1 MKEESQQAEVG
12 AGQLSGRWDAFLPGG
27 VQATLGVEEVNLIC
41 RITAVIAVPAAVAA
55 MVLSPNRVALLPV
68 LTVVLALLSLVA
80 VQPQLLQPR
89 SRAAISITNWM
100 IGALL
105 VGIADGHTS
114 GAAILMVAV
123 AITNLFFG
131 PKRATIVLALSSALM
146 GLMGWMEVSGINRF
160 LYVNAPHSRGEAA
173 ILTSVAMFVG
183 FGAMVTLTQTLVI
196 ERLRRAARLIDAKRA
211 ELGGLNERLTASVR
225 EAERLALVAERTS
238 SAVIITDA
246 EGRVEWANQA
256 FAGLTSRLLADCS
269 GEPLH
274 KLLEGPD
281 GPDASL
287 ALLAAALLARN
298 EQPLEISGQSLAG
311 VRYWASV
318 EMRFIGS
325 RDGRI
330 DGCIVL
336 VDNTTERHLS
346 DGRKQLQL
354 EANELLATA
363 RNLDLVAPELMDAIV
378 RNLGV
383 TVAQIW
389 LVDGG
394 GQRLRYL
401 AGAASKERQ
410 SDCVTFLTMSRQ
422 TYYGRGTEVSDEA
435 TGWPGAVWGRRDRI
449 LIADLAEQA
458 ATGRAPAALDAGL
471 RTGVG
476 LPIAAGEEVLG
487 VIEVVGPFGF
497 AGSELVAQTL
507 SGLCEQCAQFML
519 RVSENTRAEAL
530 FENSPDALILADATG
545 LVMELNPR
553 ARAMFGQPV
562 RSPQGLRVSS
572 LLRSDDLQT
581 AAHGTARILA
591 WSGRD
596 VVQMQGIRAG
606 GELFPVEVNLGTI
619 SGSAGVMEIFVV
631 RDVSARQRME
641 AELARER
648 QYVRDLE
655 MLQVTLDVLFTAT
668 PVALLLLDS
677 QDCVRIANAQACKML
692 GYELDAL
699 RGQNIEMVVPGWPR
713 RNEPSES
720 DDFSRTPTRPNGLA
734 RDAVVLNAAAQEVQV
749 ELGFGPVAT
758 GEGAMMIVSMVD
770 LTRRKVEERELARA
784 KEAAEVAATTK
795 SMFLANMSHE
805 IRTPMNVIIGMTR
818 LALDGQLP
826 ARHAD
831 YIGKVQT
838 AATSLLR
845 LIEDLLDF
853 SKADAGKMTLETIPM
868 SIEEVVEGSIGLEAI
883 RAEEK
888 GVSLRA
894 ELSSELPMLVL
905 GDPIRL
911 GQVLQNLL
919 SNAVKFTAAGEVVLS
934 VSLVEDRGDRAALE
948 FAIRDTGVGVP
959 EEQRER
965 VFDAFAQADGSTTR
979 RFGGTGLGLAI
990 CKQLCE
996 LMGGRIWVEP
1006 NERSG
1011 STFRFRVPFE
1021 VVQPAKQSD
1030 TVAARVG
1037 GGSLLVVDE
1046 REAEGRHLVS
1056 VLAQLGVRAERVKG
1070 SDEAVALLAARPEGF
1085 AAVLVSASLADEA
1098 GFRLP
1103 ARALEIGS
1111 TAAFICVTGTLREGE
1126 HSRRAAADGF
1136 ATTLRRPVTPVRLHE
1151 TLLAAIQQQPGSR
1164 LATVLAPRF
1173 RGARVLVAEDN
1184 ELNQYIARELLEAMG
1199 ITVSVVSNGLE
1210 ALAFLREQPA
1220 TARGRSVDLVL
1231 MDIQMPEMDGLAASR
1246 AIRALE
1252 DRRIALVPIVAM
1264 TAHAGSEDRRRSLEA
1279 GMNEHLTKPID
1290 PTALGRKMLRW
1301 LPGECAVSVGAAALV
1316 PSAAAVASLLP
1327 MTEPEAEGL
1336 TAGFDLAAGLR
1347 RVGGRSE
1354 LYAQLAQKFLVQAR
1368 GASKRMGT
1376 WLREGDMLQAQ
1387 RHAHDMKGV
1396 AATLGLVRLAASSSE
1411 LEQALRAGELP
1422 TKAVAT
1428 AWQQAIGASEGQ
1440 LERAIAE
1447 LSLAPSAAETALPDG
1462 TADALR
1468 TILLALREPVA
1479 MGQPARCKEGLA
1491 ALHASSWPSALAD
1504 DVAQL
1509 VSSIRGYRYDEARTL
1524 LRRLVERI

>member
-1 MKEESQQAEVG
+1 MKQETHQSDRESGEI
-12 AGQLSGRWDAFLPGG
+12 SGRWDAFLPGG
-27 VQATLGVEEVNLIC
+27 MEATLGVAEVNLIC
-41 RITAVIAVPAAVAA
+41 RITAFIAVPASVAA
-55 MVLSPNRVALLPV
+55 FTLSSNPWSLLPG
-68 LTVVLALLSLVA
+68 LTVVLALLSLGA
-80 VQPQLLQPR
+80 VQPQLLGLR
-89 SRAAISITNWM
+89 NRAALSITNWM

-105 VGIADGHTS
+105 VGIADGPTS

-123 AITNLFFG
+123 TITNLFFG
-131 PKRATIVLALSSALM
+131 PQRATVVLAISSGLM
-146 GLMGWMEVSGINRF
+146 GLMGWLSVTGLNRY
-160 LYVNAPHSRGEAA
+160 LYASAPNAHGQGA

-196 ERLRRAARLIDAKRA
+196 ERLRRAAQLIDAKRS

-246 EGRVEWANQA
+246 GGRVEWANQA
-256 FAGLTSRLLADCS
+256 FAGLTARPLADCN

-287 ALLAAALLARN
+287 AVLASALLQRN
-298 EQPLEISGQSLAG
+298 EQPLEISGQSFSG

-336 VDNTTERHLS
+336 VDNTTDRHLS

-363 RNLDLVAPELMDAIV
+363 RNLELVAPDLMDAIV

-389 LVDGG
+389 LVDGS
-394 GQRLRYL
+394 GQQLRYL
-401 AGAASKERQ
+401 SGAVAAGRRD
-410 SDCVTFLTMSRQ
+410 DCETFLQMSRQ
-422 TYYGRGTEVSDEA
+422 TPFARGVEVWEEA
-435 TGWPGAVWGRRDRI
+435 SGWPGAVWGRRERI
-449 LIADLAEQA
+449 VIGDLTEQPA
-458 ATGRAPAALDAGL
+458 SGRTPAALSAGL

-476 LPIAAGEEVLG
+476 LPIASGDEVLG
-487 VIEVVGPFGF
+487 VIEVLGPFGL

-545 LVMELNPR
+545 LVLELNPR

-619 SGSAGVMEIFVV
+619 AGSAGVMEIFVV

-641 AELARER
+641 ADLARER

-668 PVALLLLDS
+668 PVALLLLDA
-677 QDCVRIANAQACKML
+677 QDRVRIANAQACKML

-720 DDFSRTPTRPNGLA
+720 DDFSRTPTRPNGLG

-784 KEAAEVAATTK
+784 KEAAEEAATTK

-826 ARHAD
+826 DRHAD

-853 SKADAGKMTLETIPM
+853 SKADAGKMTIETIPM
-868 SIEEVVEGSIGLEAI
+868 SIEEVVESSVGLEAI

-894 ELSSELPMLVL
+894 ELSAELPMLVL

-919 SNAVKFTAAGEVVLS
+919 SNAVKFTAVGEVVLS
-934 VSLVEDRGDRAALE
+934 VSVVEDRGDRAALE
-948 FAIRDTGVGVP
+948 FAVRDTGVGLP
-959 EEQRER
+959 EEQQER

-990 CKQLCE
+990 CKQLVE
-996 LMGGRIWVEP
+996 LMGGRIWVER
-1006 NERSG
+1006 NDRG
-1011 STFRFRVPFE
+1011 GATFRFRVPVE
-1021 VVQPAKQSD
+1021 VVQPALQNVGAAAL
-1030 TVAARVG
+1030 VAGR
-1037 GGSLLVVDE
+1037 SMLVVDE
-1046 REAEGRHLVS
+1046 REAEGRHL
-1056 VLAQLGVRAERVKG
+1056 LALLKQLGIAAERVACA
-1070 SDEAVALLAARPEGF
+1070 DDALAMVAARPEGF

-1111 TAAFICVTGTLREGE
+1111 AAAFICVTGTLREGE

-1136 ATTLRRPVTPVRLHE
+1136 ATTLRRPVTPVRLAE
-1151 TLLAAIQQQPGSR
+1151 TLIAALQQQPGSR
-1164 LATVLAPRF
+1164 APAVVSPRF
-1173 RGARVLVAEDN
+1173 RAARVLVAEDN
-1184 ELNQYIARELLEAMG
+1184 ELNQYIVRELLEGMG
-1199 ITVSVVSNGLE
+1199 IAVSVVSNGLE

-1220 TARGRSVDLVL
+1220 AARGRSIDLVL
-1231 MDIQMPEMDGLAASR
+1231 MDVQMPEMDGLAASR
-1246 AIRALE
+1246 AIRELE

-1264 TAHAGSEDRRRSLEA
+1264 TAHAGAEDRRRSLEA

-1290 PTALGRKMLRW
+1290 PAALGRKMLRW
-1301 LPGECAVSVGAAALV
+1301 LPGECAVAAGAVVLMPTATD
-1316 PSAAAVASLLP
+1316 ASLP
-1327 MTEPEAEGL
+1327 TTVPEAEGL
-1336 TAGFDLAAGLR
+1336 TAGFDLASGLR

-1368 GASKRMGT
+1368 GAAVRMGA
-1376 WLREGDMLQAQ
+1376 WLREGDLQQAQ
-1387 RHAHDMKGV
+1387 RQAHDMKGV
-1396 AATLGLVRLAASSSE
+1396 AATLGLVRLAAASSE

-1422 TKAVAT
+1422 TKAMAV
-1428 AWQQAIGASEGQ
+1428 AWQKAISASEGQ
-1440 LERAIAE
+1440 MESAIAA
-1447 LSLAPSAAETALPDG
+1447 LSLAAPAPESVLPDG
-1462 TADALR
+1462 TAQALR
-1468 TILLALREPVA
+1468 NILLTLREPVA

-1491 ALHASSWPSALAD
+1491 ALHAANWPSALAD
-1504 DVAQL
+1504 EVAQL
-1509 VSSIRGYRYDEARTL
+1509 VSAIRGYRYDEARPL
-1524 LRRLVERI
+1524 LRRLMDRV

>member
-1 MKEESQQAEVG
+1 MSQQSQQSDRDS
-12 AGQLSGRWDAFLPGG
+12 GQQSGRWDAFLPGG
-27 VQATLGVEEVNLIC
+27 VQATMGMREVNLIC
-41 RITAVIAVPAAVAA
+41 RITAIISLPAAVSA
-55 MVLSPNRVALLPV
+55 MALSPNRVGLFPM
-68 LTVVLALLSLVA
+68 LTLVLALLSLVA
-80 VQPQLLQPR
+80 VQPTLLRPLN
-89 SRAAISITNWM
+89 RAALSITNWV
-100 IGALL
+100 IGAML

-131 PKRATIVLALSSALM
+131 PQRATVVLGISSAIM
-146 GLMGWMEVSGINRF
+146 AGMGWMEVSGINRL
-160 LYVNAPHSRGEAA
+160 LYANAPHSHGHTAV
-173 ILTSVAMFVG
+173 LTSVAMFVG

-196 ERLRRAARLIDAKRA
+196 ERLRRAARLIDAKRE

-246 EGRVEWANQA
+246 DGRVEWANQA
-256 FAGLTSRLLADCS
+256 FAGLTSRLLSDCN

-287 ALLAAALLARN
+287 ALLASALLQRN
-298 EQPLEISGQSLAG
+298 EQALEIAGQSLAG
-311 VRYWASV
+311 VHYWASV

-325 RDGRI
+325 RDGRL

-363 RNLDLVAPELMDAIV
+363 RNLELVAPDLMDAIV

-389 LVDGG
+389 LVDGA
-394 GQRLRYL
+394 GQKLRYL
-401 AGAASKERQ
+401 AGAVSKERE
-410 SDCVTFLTMSRQ
+410 SDCATFLTMSRQ
-422 TYYGRGTEVSDEA
+422 TAYARGTQESDEA

-449 LIADLAEQA
+449 VITDLAEQT
-458 ATGRAPAALDAGL
+458 ATGRGRAALEAGL

-476 LPIAAGEEVLG
+476 LPIAAGDEVLG

-497 AGSELVAQTL
+497 AGSELVTQTL
-507 SGLCEQCAQFML
+507 AGLCEQCAQFML
-519 RVSENTRAEAL
+519 RVAENTRAEAL
-530 FENSPDALILADATG
+530 FENSPDALVLADATG
-545 LVMELNPR
+545 LVLELNPR

-572 LLRSDDLQT
+572 LLRSDELQS
-581 AAHGTARILA
+581 ASHGTARILA

-619 SGSAGVMEIFVV
+619 AGSAGVMEIFVV

-677 QDCVRIANAQACKML
+677 RDCVRIANAQACKML
-692 GYELDAL
+692 GYELEAL
-699 RGQNIEMVVPGWPR
+699 RGRNIEMVVPGWPR
-713 RNEPSES
+713 RNEIAETE
-720 DDFSRTPTRPNGLA
+720 DFSRTPTRPNGLA

-784 KEAAEVAATTK
+784 KEAAEEAATTK

-853 SKADAGKMTLETIPM
+853 SKADAGKMTLESIPM
-868 SIEEVVEGSIGLEAI
+868 SIEEVVEGSVGLEAI
-883 RAEEK
+883 RSEEK

-894 ELSSELPMLVL
+894 ELSASLPMLVL

-934 VSLVEDRGDRAALE
+934 ASVVEDRGDRAAIE
-948 FAIRDTGVGVP
+948 FAVRDTGVGVP
-959 EEQRER
+959 EEQQER

-996 LMGGRIWVEP
+996 LMGGRIWAER
-1006 NERSG
+1006 NERG
-1011 STFRFRVPFE
+1011 GATFRFRVPFE
-1021 VVQPAKQSD
+1021 VVQPAKRTD
-1030 TVAARVG
+1030 TVAALAG
-1037 GGSLLVVDE
+1037 GRTLLVVDE
-1046 REAEGRHLVS
+1046 REAEGRHLAEMI
-1056 VLAQLGVRAERVKG
+1056 AQLGIQAERTERP
-1070 SDEAVALLAARPEGF
+1070 DEAVALLAGSPERYG
-1085 AAVLVSASLADEA
+1085 AVLVSASIADEA
-1098 GFRLP
+1098 GFRFP
-1103 ARALEIGS
+1103 ARAREIGS
-1111 TAAFICVTGTLREGE
+1111 AAAFICVTGTLREGE
-1126 HSRRAAADGF
+1126 HSRRAASEGF
-1136 ATTLRRPVTPVRLHE
+1136 ATTLRRPVTPVRLAE
-1151 TLLAAIQQQPGSR
+1151 TLIAAIQQQPGSR
-1164 LATVLAPRF
+1164 SPAVVAPRF
-1173 RGARVLVAEDN
+1173 RDARVLVAEDN

-1210 ALAFLREQPA
+1210 AVAFLRDQPA

-1231 MDIQMPEMDGLAASR
+1231 MDIQMPEMDGLVASR
-1246 AIRALE
+1246 AIRGLE

-1264 TAHAGSEDRRRSLEA
+1264 TAHGGAEDRRRSLEA

-1290 PTALGRKMLRW
+1290 PAALGRKMLRW
-1301 LPGECAVSVGAAALV
+1301 LPGECAVSAGAA
-1316 PSAAAVASLLP
+1316 LP
-1327 MTEPEAEGL
+1327 VTATETSPLPPTEPEGL

-1347 RVGGRSE
+1347 RVGGRPE

-1368 GASKRMGT
+1368 GAAARMGA
-1376 WLREGDMLQAQ
+1376 WLREGDLQQAQ

-1396 AATLGLVRLAASSSE
+1396 AATLGLGRLASASSE

-1422 TKAVAT
+1422 TKAMAV
-1428 AWQQAIGASEGQ
+1428 AWQQALSAAEGQ

-1447 LSLAPSAAETALPDG
+1447 LSLAVPVAESVLPDG

-1491 ALHASSWPSALAD
+1491 ALHGATWPNAMAD

-1509 VSSIRGYRYDEARTL
+1509 VSAIRGYRYDEARTL
-1524 LRRLVERI
+1524 LRRLVDRI

>member
-1 MKEESQQAEVG
+1 VKQESQQAEGEV
-12 AGQLSGRWDAFLPGG
+12 GQLSGRWDAFLPGG

-41 RITAVIAVPAAVAA
+41 RITAFIAVPASVAA
-55 MVLSPNRVALLPV
+55 FVFSPRWWSLLPSV
-68 LTVVLALLSLVA
+68 TAVLALLSLVA
-80 VQPQLLQPR
+80 VSPELLR
-89 SRAAISITNWM
+89 VRNRAALSITNWM

-105 VGIADGHTS
+105 VGVADGHAS

-131 PKRATIVLALSSALM
+131 PNRATLVLAISSAFM
-146 GLMGWMEVSGINRF
+146 GLMGWMEVSGTNRL
-160 LYVNAPHSRGEAA
+160 LYANAPHSHGEAA

-238 SAVIITDA
+238 TAVIITDA
-246 EGRVEWANQA
+246 AGRVEWANQA
-256 FAGLTSRLLADCS
+256 FAGLTARTLSDCS
-269 GEPLH
+269 GELLH
-274 KLLEGPD
+274 ALLEGPD
-281 GPDASL
+281 GPDVSL
-287 ALLAAALLARN
+287 AQLAAALIERD
-298 EQPLEISGQSLAG
+298 EHPLEISGQSLAG

-363 RNLDLVAPELMDAIV
+363 RNLELVAPDLMDAIV
-378 RNLGV
+378 RHLGV

-389 LVDGG
+389 LVDAS
-394 GQRLRYL
+394 GQKLRYL
-401 AGAASKERQ
+401 AGAVAEGRQ
-410 SDCVTFLTMSRQ
+410 DDCATFLRLSRQ
-422 TYYGRGTEVSDEA
+422 TPFARGAEVSDEA
-435 TGWPGAVWGRRDRI
+435 SGWPGAVWGRRERI
-449 LIADLAEQA
+449 VIGDLTEL
-458 ATGRAPAALDAGL
+458 TSSGRRPAALSAGL

-476 LPIAAGEEVLG
+476 LPIAAGDEVLG
-487 VIEVVGPFGF
+487 VIEVLGPFGL

-519 RVSENTRAEAL
+519 RVAENTRAEAL

-545 LVMELNPR
+545 LVLELNPR
-553 ARAMFGQPV
+553 ARAMFGQLL

-572 LLRSDDLQT
+572 LLRSDELRT
-581 AAHGTARILA
+581 GSHETARILA

-596 VVQMQGIRAG
+596 VVQMQGIRSDGA
-606 GELFPVEVNLGTI
+606 LFPVEVNLGTI
-619 SGSAGVMEIFVV
+619 TGPSGVMEIFVV

-641 AELARER
+641 AELAQER

-668 PVALLLLDS
+668 PVALLLLDA

-699 RGQNIEMVVPGWPR
+699 RGQKIEMVVPGWPR
-713 RNEPSES
+713 RNELAET
-720 DDFSRTPTRPNGLA
+720 DDFSRTPTRPNGLG
-734 RDAVVLNAAAQEVQV
+734 RDAVVLNAASEEVQV

-770 LTRRKVEERELARA
+770 LTRRKSEERELARA
-784 KEAAEVAATTK
+784 KEAAEEAATTK

-853 SKADAGKMTLETIPM
+853 SKADAGKMTLESIPM
-868 SIEEVVEGSIGLEAI
+868 SIEEVVEGAVGLEAF
-883 RAEEK
+883 RSEEK

-894 ELSSELPMLVL
+894 ELSAELPMLVL

-919 SNAVKFTAAGEVVLS
+919 SNAVKFTAAGEVVLLVS
-934 VSLVEDRGDRAALE
+934 VVEDRGDRAALE
-948 FAIRDTGVGVP
+948 FAVRDTGLGVP
-959 EEQRER
+959 EGQQER

-990 CKQLCE
+990 CKQLVE
-996 LMGGRIWVEP
+996 LMGGRIWVER
-1006 NERSG
+1006 NARG
-1011 STFRFRVPFE
+1011 GATFRFRVPVE
-1021 VVQPAKQSD
+1021 VVQPAKRSD
-1030 TVAARVG
+1030 AVAALVG
-1037 GGSLLVVDE
+1037 GRSLLVVDE
-1046 REAEGRHLVS
+1046 REAEGRHLAAMIS
-1056 VLAQLGVRAERVKG
+1056 QLGIQAERVERPE
-1070 SDEAVALLAARPEGF
+1070 EAVALLAASPDRF
-1085 AAVLVSASLADEA
+1085 TALLLSATLADDA
-1098 GFRLP
+1098 GFLLP
-1103 ARALEIGS
+1103 ARAVELGS
-1111 TAAFICVTGTLREGE
+1111 AAAFICVTGTMQEGE
-1126 HSRRAAADGF
+1126 HSRRAAAEGF
-1136 ATTLRRPVTPVRLHE
+1136 ATTLRRPVTPVRLAE
-1151 TLLAAIQQQPGSR
+1151 TLIAAIQQQPGSR
-1164 LATVLAPRF
+1164 LSTVAAPRF
-1173 RGARVLVAEDN
+1173 HGARVLVAEDN
-1184 ELNQYIARELLEAMG
+1184 ELNQFIARELLEGMG
-1199 ITVSVVSNGLE
+1199 ISVSVVCNGVE

-1252 DRRIALVPIVAM
+1252 DRRIAKVPIVAM
-1264 TAHAGSEDRRRSLEA
+1264 TAHAGSEDRRQSLEA

-1301 LPGECAVSVGAAALV
+1301 LPGECAVAAGAVVLMPAATD
-1316 PSAAAVASLLP
+1316 ASLP
-1327 MTEPEAEGL
+1327 TTVPEAEAL
-1336 TAGFDLAAGLR
+1336 TAGFDLAAGMR

-1368 GASKRMGT
+1368 GAAARMGA
-1376 WLREGDMLQAQ
+1376 WLREGDLQQAQ
-1387 RHAHDMKGV
+1387 RQAHDMKGV
-1396 AATLGLVRLAASSSE
+1396 AATLGLVRLASASSE

-1422 TKAVAT
+1422 TKSMAV
-1428 AWQQAIGASEGQ
+1428 AWQQALSASEGQ
-1440 LERAIAE
+1440 LETAIAE
-1447 LSLAPSAAETALPDG
+1447 LSLAAPAPESVLPDG
-1462 TADALR
+1462 TAQALR
-1468 TILLALREPVA
+1468 LILLALREPVA
-1479 MGQPARCKEGLA
+1479 MGQPARCKEGLEALGA
-1491 ALHASSWPSALAD
+1491 ATWPLALAS

-1509 VSSIRGYRYDEARTL
+1509 VSAIRGYRYDEARLL
-1524 LRRLVERI
+1524 LRRLTDRI

>member
-1 MKEESQQAEVG
+1 MEQESQQADGE

-27 VQATLGVEEVNLIC
+27 IEATLGVQEVNLIC
-41 RITAVIAVPAAVAA
+41 RITAFIAVPAAFAA
-55 MVLSPNRVALLPV
+55 FTFSSNPWSLLPG
-68 LTVVLALLSLVA
+68 LNVVLALLSLVA
-80 VQPQLLQPR
+80 VQPQLLHLR
-89 SRAAISITNWM
+89 NRAALSITNWM

-105 VGIADGHTS
+105 VGVADGPTS

-123 AITNLFFG
+123 TITNLFFG
-131 PKRATIVLALSSALM
+131 PQRATVVLAISSGLM
-146 GLMGWMEVSGINRF
+146 GLMGWLSVSGLNRY
-160 LYVNAPHSRGEAA
+160 LYANAPNSHGQGA

-211 ELGGLNERLTASVR
+211 ELGGLNERLMASVC

-238 SAVIITDA
+238 TAVIITDA
-246 EGRVEWANQA
+246 AGRVEWANQA
-256 FAGLTSRLLADCS
+256 FAGLTARALADCN

-281 GPDASL
+281 EADLSL
-287 ALLAAALLARN
+287 AQLAAALVARD
-298 EQPLEISGQSLAG
+298 EQTLEISGQSLAG

-330 DGCIVL
+330 EGCIVL

-363 RNLDLVAPELMDAIV
+363 RNLELVAPELMDAIV

-389 LVDGG
+389 LVDAS
-394 GQRLRYL
+394 GQKLRYL
-401 AGAASKERQ
+401 AGAVAAGSQ
-410 SDCVTFLTMSRQ
+410 DDCATFMQKSRQ
-422 TYYGRGTEVSDEA
+422 TPYARGTEVSDEA
-435 TGWPGAVWGRRDRI
+435 SGWPGAVWGRRERI
-449 LIADLAEQA
+449 VIGDLTE
-458 ATGRAPAALDAGL
+458 ATCAGRRPAALSAGL

-487 VIEVVGPFGF
+487 VIEVLGSFGL

-519 RVSENTRAEAL
+519 RVAENTRAEAL
-530 FENSPDALILADATG
+530 FESSPDALILADATG
-545 LVMELNPR
+545 LVLELNPR
-553 ARAMFGQPV
+553 ARAMFGQPL

-572 LLRSDDLQT
+572 LLRSDELQT
-581 AAHGTARILA
+581 VTRGTAGILA

-596 VVQMQGIRAG
+596 VVPMQGIRSD

-619 SGSAGVMEIFVV
+619 TGPSGVMEIFVV
-631 RDVSARQRME
+631 RDVSAWQRME

-648 QYVRDLE
+648 QHVRDLE

-668 PVALLLLDS
+668 PVALLLLDA

-692 GYELDAL
+692 GYEFDAL
-699 RGQNIEMVVPGWPR
+699 RGQNIEIVVPGWPR
-713 RNEPSES
+713 RNELAET
-720 DDFSRTPTRPNGLA
+720 DDFSRTPTRPNGLG
-734 RDAVVLNAAAQEVQV
+734 RDAVVLNAAGEEVQV

-770 LTRRKVEERELARA
+770 LTRRKIEERELARA

-826 ARHAD
+826 ARQAD

-838 AATSLLR
+838 AAKSLLR

-868 SIEEVVEGSIGLEAI
+868 SIEEVVESSVGLEAI

-894 ELSSELPMLVL
+894 ELAAELPMLVI

-934 VSLVEDRGDRAALE
+934 VSVVEDRGDRAVLE
-948 FAIRDTGVGVP
+948 VAVRDTGVGLP
-959 EEQRER
+959 EAQRER
-965 VFDAFAQADGSTTR
+965 VFDVFAQADGSTTR

-996 LMGGRIWVEP
+996 LMGGRIWVEG
-1006 NERSG
+1006 NAHG
-1011 STFRFRVPFE
+1011 GATFRFRLPFE
-1021 VVQPAKQSD
+1021 VVQPSP
-1030 TVAARVG
+1030 G
-1037 GGSLLVVDE
+1037 GGEAVALVAGRSLLVVDE
-1046 REAEGRHLVS
+1046 RKVEGMHLVS
-1056 VLAQLGVRAERVKG
+1056 VLIQSGLQAAHVEQ
-1070 SDEAVALLAARPEGF
+1070 SDEAVAMLAENPERF
-1085 AAVLVSASLADEA
+1085 AAVLVSASLPDDA
-1098 GFRLP
+1098 GFLLP
-1103 ARALEIGS
+1103 SRALDAGS
-1111 TAAFICVTGTLREGE
+1111 KATFICVTGTLREGE
-1126 HSRRAAADGF
+1126 HSRRAAAEGF
-1136 ATTLRRPVTPVRLHE
+1136 AVTLRRPVTPMRLLE
-1151 TLLAAIQQQPGSR
+1151 TLTTAIQQRPIRPGTT
-1164 LATVLAPRF
+1164 AIAPRF

-1220 TARGRSVDLVL
+1220 TERGRAVDLVL
-1231 MDIQMPEMDGLAASR
+1231 MD
-1246 AIRALE
+1246 
-1252 DRRIALVPIVAM
+1252 
-1264 TAHAGSEDRRRSLEA
+1264 
-1279 GMNEHLTKPID
+1279 
-1290 PTALGRKMLRW
+1290 
-1301 LPGECAVSVGAAALV
+1301 
-1316 PSAAAVASLLP
+1316 
-1327 MTEPEAEGL
+1327 
-1336 TAGFDLAAGLR
+1336 
-1347 RVGGRSE
+1347 
-1354 LYAQLAQKFLVQAR
+1354 
-1368 GASKRMGT
+1368 
-1376 WLREGDMLQAQ
+1376 
-1387 RHAHDMKGV
+1387 
-1396 AATLGLVRLAASSSE
+1396 
-1411 LEQALRAGELP
+1411 
-1422 TKAVAT
+1422 
-1428 AWQQAIGASEGQ
+1428 
-1440 LERAIAE
+1440 
-1447 LSLAPSAAETALPDG
+1447 
-1462 TADALR
+1462 
-1468 TILLALREPVA
+1468 
-1479 MGQPARCKEGLA
+1479 
-1491 ALHASSWPSALAD
+1491 
-1504 DVAQL
+1504 
-1509 VSSIRGYRYDEARTL
+1509 
-1524 LRRLVERI
+1524 

>member
-1 MKEESQQAEVG
+1 MKQETHQSERAS
-12 AGQLSGRWDAFLPGG
+12 GQISGRWDSFLPGG
-27 VQATLGVEEVNLIC
+27 IDVSPGVEEVTLIC
-41 RITAVIAVPAAVAA
+41 RVTAMIAVPAAVAA
-55 MVLSPNRVALLPV
+55 VALSPNRLSLLPV
-68 LTVVLALLSLVA
+68 LTVVLAFLSLLA
-80 VQPQLLQPR
+80 VRPRLLR
-89 SRAAISITNWM
+89 LLTRASLSITIWM
-100 IGALL
+100 FGAML
-105 VGIADGHTS
+105 VGIANGSAS
-114 GAAILMVAV
+114 GAAILIVTV
-123 AITNLFFG
+123 AITSLFFG
-131 PKRATIVLALSSALM
+131 LKRATVVLGISSAIM
-146 GLMGWMEVSGINRF
+146 AGMGWLEVSGLNRF
-160 LYVNAPHSRGEAA
+160 FYANAPNSHGQTAT
-173 ILTSVAMFVG
+173 LTSIAMIVG
-183 FGAMVTLTQTLVI
+183 FGAMVALTQALVI
-196 ERLRRAARLIDAKRA
+196 ERLRRAAQLIDAKRS
-211 ELGGLNERLTASVR
+211 ELGRLNERLMASVR

-256 FAGLTSRLLADCS
+256 FASLTSRLLADCS

-274 KLLEGPD
+274 RLLGGPD
-281 GPDASL
+281 VPDASL
-287 ALLAAALLARN
+287 AVLAAALLQRH

-389 LVDGG
+389 LVDVG
-394 GQRLRYL
+394 GQKLRYL
-401 AGAASKERQ
+401 AGAASAEGQ
-410 SDCVTFLTMSRQ
+410 EDCATFMAMSRQ
-422 TYYGRGTEVSDEA
+422 TPFERGTEVLDEA
-435 TGWPGAVWGRRDRI
+435 VGWPGAVWGRRDMI
-449 LIADLAEQA
+449 AIADLTK
-458 ATGRAPAALDAGL
+458 ATCSGRRGATLEAGL

-476 LPIAAGEEVLG
+476 LPIAAGDEVLG
-487 VIEVVGPFGF
+487 VIEVVGPFGL
-497 AGSELVAQTL
+497 ADSELVAQTL
-507 SGLCEQCAQFML
+507 AALCEQCAQFLL

-545 LVMELNPR
+545 LVLELNPR

-562 RSPQGLRVSS
+562 RSPQGLRVST
-572 LLRSDDLQT
+572 LLRLDDLQT

-606 GELFPVEVNLGTI
+606 GEIFPVEVNLGTI
-619 SGSAGVMEIFVV
+619 AGSAGVMEIFVV

-655 MLQVTLDVLFTAT
+655 MLQATLDVLFTAT

-677 QDCVRIANAQACKML
+677 KDCVRIANAQACKML
-692 GYELDAL
+692 GYELEAL
-699 RGQNIEMVVPGWPR
+699 RGQNIEMIVPGWPR
-713 RNEPSES
+713 RNVLA
-720 DDFSRTPTRPNGLA
+720 DTHDFSRTPTRPNGLA
-734 RDAVVLNAAAQEVQV
+734 RDAVVLNADAEEVQV

-770 LTRRKVEERELARA
+770 LTRRKGEERELARA
-784 KEAAEVAATTK
+784 KEAAEEAATTK

-845 LIEDLLDF
+845 LIENLLDF
-853 SKADAGKMTLETIPM
+853 SKADAGKMTLESIPM
-868 SIEEVVEGSIGLEAI
+868 SIEEVVEGSVGLEAF
-883 RAEEK
+883 RSEEK

-894 ELSSELPMLVL
+894 ELSAELPMLVL

-934 VSLVEDRGDRAALE
+934 VSVVEDRGDRAALE
-948 FAIRDTGVGVP
+948 FAVRDTGLGVP
-959 EEQRER
+959 EGQQER

-990 CKQLCE
+990 CKQLVE
-996 LMGGRIWVEP
+996 LMGGRIWVER
-1006 NERSG
+1006 NAG
-1011 STFRFRVPFE
+1011 GGATFRFRIPVE
-1021 VVQPAKQSD
+1021 VVQPAKRSD
-1030 TVAARVG
+1030 AVAALVG
-1037 GGSLLVVDE
+1037 GRTLLVVDE
-1046 REAEGRHLVS
+1046 REAEGRHLAAMIS
-1056 VLAQLGVRAERVKG
+1056 QLGIQVERVERPE
-1070 SDEAVALLAARPEGF
+1070 EAVALLAASPERY
-1085 AAVLVSASLADEA
+1085 AALLLSATLADDA
-1098 GFRLP
+1098 GFLAP
-1103 ARALEIGS
+1103 ARAVELGS
-1111 TAAFICVTGTLREGE
+1111 AAAFICVTGTMQEGE
-1126 HSRRAAADGF
+1126 HSLRAPAGGF
-1136 ATTLRRPVTPVRLHE
+1136 ATTLRRPVTPVRLAE
-1151 TLLAAIQQQPGSR
+1151 TLVAAIQQQPGSR
-1164 LATVLAPRF
+1164 LSTVAAPRF
-1173 RGARVLVAEDN
+1173 HGARVLVAEDN
-1184 ELNQYIARELLEAMG
+1184 ELNQFIARELLEGMG
-1199 ITVSVVSNGLE
+1199 ITVSVVSNGVE

-1246 AIRALE
+1246 AIRALD
-1252 DRRIALVPIVAM
+1252 DRRIAKVPIVAM
-1264 TAHAGSEDRRRSLEA
+1264 TAHAGSQDRRQSLEA

-1301 LPGECAVSVGAAALV
+1301 LPGECAV
-1316 PSAAAVASLLP
+1316 PAVAVVLMPAATDTSLP
-1327 MTEPEAEGL
+1327 TTVPEAEAL
-1336 TAGFDLAAGLR
+1336 TAGFDLAVGMR

-1354 LYAQLAQKFLVQAR
+1354 LYAQLAQKFQVQSR
-1368 GASKRMGT
+1368 GAVARMGA
-1376 WLREGDMLQAQ
+1376 WLREGDLQQAQ
-1387 RHAHDMKGV
+1387 RYAHDMKGV
-1396 AATLGLVRLAASSSE
+1396 AATLGLARLASSSSE
-1411 LEQALRAGELP
+1411 LEQSLRAGELP
-1422 TKAVAT
+1422 TKAMAV
-1428 AWQQAIGASEGQ
+1428 AWQQALSASEVQ
-1440 LERAIAE
+1440 LESAIAA
-1447 LSLAPSAAETALPDG
+1447 LSVAAPAPEPVLPDG
-1462 TADALR
+1462 TAQALR
-1468 TILLALREPVA
+1468 TVLLALREPVA
-1479 MGQPARCKEGLA
+1479 MGQPARCKGGLEALGA
-1491 ALHASSWPSALAD
+1491 ATWPSALTT

-1509 VSSIRGYRYDEARTL
+1509 VSAIRGYRYDEAQPL
-1524 LRRLVERI
+1524 LRRLIDRI

>member
-1 MKEESQQAEVG
+1 MEQESQQADGE

-27 VQATLGVEEVNLIC
+27 MEATLGVAEVNLIC
-41 RITAVIAVPAAVAA
+41 RITAFIVVPAALAA
-55 MVLSPNRVALLPV
+55 FTFSSNPWSLLPGLNV
-68 LTVVLALLSLVA
+68 ALALLSLVA
-80 VQPQLLQPR
+80 VQPQLFHLR
-89 SRAAISITNWM
+89 NRAALSITNWM

-105 VGIADGHTS
+105 VGIADGPTS

-123 AITNLFFG
+123 TITNLFFG
-131 PKRATIVLALSSALM
+131 PQRATVVLAISSGLM
-146 GLMGWMEVSGINRF
+146 GLMGWLSVTGLNRY
-160 LYVNAPHSRGEAA
+160 LYASAPNAHGQGA

-196 ERLRRAARLIDAKRA
+196 ERLRRAAQLIDAKRS

-238 SAVIITDA
+238 TAVIITDA

-256 FAGLTSRLLADCS
+256 FAGLTARPLSDCN

-281 GPDASL
+281 GPDVSL
-287 ALLAAALLARN
+287 AQLAAALLERD
-298 EQPLEISGQSLAG
+298 EQPLEISGQSLSG

-363 RNLDLVAPELMDAIV
+363 RNLELVAPDLMDVIV

-389 LVDGG
+389 LVDGS
-394 GQRLRYL
+394 GQKLRYL
-401 AGAASKERQ
+401 AGAVAEGRQ
-410 SDCVTFLTMSRQ
+410 DDCETFLQMSRQ
-422 TYYGRGTEVSDEA
+422 TPFARGVEVLDEA
-435 TGWPGAVWGRRDRI
+435 SGWPGAVWGRRERI
-449 LIADLAEQA
+449 VIGDITEQPSS
-458 ATGRAPAALDAGL
+458 GRTPAALSAGL

-476 LPIAAGEEVLG
+476 LPIAAGDEVLG
-487 VIEVVGPFGF
+487 VIEVLGPFGL

-519 RVSENTRAEAL
+519 RVAENTRAEAL
-530 FENSPDALILADATG
+530 FESSPDALILADATG
-545 LVMELNPR
+545 LVLELNPR

-572 LLRSDDLQT
+572 LLRSDELKT

-596 VVQMQGIRAG
+596 VVQMKGIRSD
-606 GELFPVEVNLGTI
+606 GELFPVEVNLGMITGP
-619 SGSAGVMEIFVV
+619 SGAMEIFVV

-648 QYVRDLE
+648 QHVRDLE

-668 PVALLLLDS
+668 PVALLLIDA

-692 GYELDAL
+692 GYELDTL

-720 DDFSRTPTRPNGLA
+720 DDFSRTPTRPNGLG
-734 RDAVVLNAAAQEVQV
+734 RDAVVLNAAAEEVQV

-770 LTRRKVEERELARA
+770 LTRRKIEERELASA
-784 KEAAEVAATTK
+784 KETAEVAATTK

-868 SIEEVVEGSIGLEAI
+868 SIEEVVESSVGLEAI

-894 ELSSELPMLVL
+894 ELSAELPMLVL

-919 SNAVKFTAAGEVVLS
+919 SNAVKFTAVGEVVLS
-934 VSLVEDRGDRAALE
+934 VSVVEDRGDRAALE
-948 FAIRDTGVGVP
+948 FAVRDTGLGLP
-959 EEQRER
+959 EEQQER
-965 VFDAFAQADGSTTR
+965 VFEAFAQADGSTTR

-996 LMGGRIWVEP
+996 LMGGRIWVER
-1006 NERSG
+1006 NDRG
-1011 STFRFRVPFE
+1011 GATFRFRVPFE
-1021 VVQPAKQSD
+1021 VVQPALQN
-1030 TVAARVG
+1030 VGAAALFAGR
-1037 GGSLLVVDE
+1037 SLLVVDE
-1046 REAEGRHLVS
+1046 REAEGRHL
-1056 VLAQLGVRAERVKG
+1056 AAMIGQLGVQAERIERPE
-1070 SDEAVALLAARPEGF
+1070 EAVALLAGSPERY
-1085 AAVLVSASLADEA
+1085 AAVLLSASIADEA

-1103 ARALEIGS
+1103 ARAREIGS
-1111 TAAFICVTGTLREGE
+1111 KAAFVCVTGTLREGE
-1126 HSRRAAADGF
+1126 HSRRAAAEGF
-1136 ATTLRRPVTPVRLHE
+1136 AMTLRRPVTPVRLAE
-1151 TLLAAIQQQPGSR
+1151 TLIAALQQQPGSR
-1164 LATVLAPRF
+1164 APAVVSPCF

-1184 ELNQYIARELLEAMG
+1184 ELNQYIVRELLEGMG

-1220 TARGRSVDLVL
+1220 TERGRSIDLVL
-1231 MDIQMPEMDGLAASR
+1231 MDIQMPEMDGLAASH

-1264 TAHAGSEDRRRSLEA
+1264 TAHAGSDDRRRSLEA

-1290 PTALGRKMLRW
+1290 PTALGRRMLRW
-1301 LPGECAVSVGAAALV
+1301 LPGECAVAAGAAALV
-1316 PSAAAVASLLP
+1316 PAAAASPLP
-1327 MTEPEAEGL
+1327 ATEPEVSGA
-1336 TAGFDLAAGLR
+1336 TDGFDLAAGLR

-1354 LYAQLAQKFLVQAR
+1354 LYAQMAQKFLVQAR
-1368 GASKRMGT
+1368 GAAARMGA
-1376 WLREGDMLQAQ
+1376 WLREGDLQQAQ
-1387 RHAHDMKGV
+1387 RQAHDMKGV
-1396 AATLGLVRLAASSSE
+1396 AATLGLVGLAASASE
-1411 LEQALRAGELP
+1411 LEDALRAGELP
-1422 TKAVAT
+1422 TKAVAI
-1428 AWQQAIGASEGQ
+1428 AWQRALGAAEGQ
-1440 LERAIAE
+1440 MERAIAE
-1447 LSLAPSAAETALPDG
+1447 LSLAAPAPETALPDG

-1468 TILLALREPVA
+1468 TILLALREPVS

-1491 ALHASSWPSALAD
+1491 ALHAANWPSALAD
-1504 DVAQL
+1504 EVAQL
-1509 VSSIRGYRYDEARTL
+1509 VSAIRGYRYDEARPL
-1524 LRRLVERI
+1524 LRRLMDRV

>member
-1 MKEESQQAEVG
+1 MKQESQQAEG
-12 AGQLSGRWDAFLPGG
+12 EAGQLSGRWDAFLPGG

-41 RITAVIAVPAAVAA
+41 RITAFIAVPASVAA
-55 MVLSPNRVALLPV
+55 FVFSPRWWSLLPSV
-68 LTVVLALLSLVA
+68 TAVLALLSLVA
-80 VQPQLLQPR
+80 VSPELLR
-89 SRAAISITNWM
+89 VRNRAALSITNWM

-105 VGIADGHTS
+105 VGVADGHAS

-131 PKRATIVLALSSALM
+131 PNRATLVLAISSAFM
-146 GLMGWMEVSGINRF
+146 GLIGWMEVSGTNRL
-160 LYVNAPHSRGEAA
+160 LYANAPHSHGEAA

-238 SAVIITDA
+238 TAVIITDA
-246 EGRVEWANQA
+246 AGRVEWANQA
-256 FAGLTSRLLADCS
+256 FAGLTARTLSDCS
-269 GEPLH
+269 GELLH
-274 KLLEGPD
+274 ALLEGPD
-281 GPDASL
+281 GPDVSL
-287 ALLAAALLARN
+287 AQLAAALIERD
-298 EQPLEISGQSLAG
+298 EHPLEISGQSLAG

-363 RNLDLVAPELMDAIV
+363 RNLELVAPDLMDAIV
-378 RNLGV
+378 RHLGV

-389 LVDGG
+389 LVDAS
-394 GQRLRYL
+394 GQKLRYL
-401 AGAASKERQ
+401 AGAVAEGRQ
-410 SDCVTFLTMSRQ
+410 DDCATFLRLSRQ
-422 TYYGRGTEVSDEA
+422 TPFARGAEVSDEA
-435 TGWPGAVWGRRDRI
+435 SGWPGAVWGRRERI
-449 LIADLAEQA
+449 VIGDLTEL
-458 ATGRAPAALDAGL
+458 TSSGRRPAALSAGL

-476 LPIAAGEEVLG
+476 LPIAAGDEVLG
-487 VIEVVGPFGF
+487 VIEVLGPFGL

-519 RVSENTRAEAL
+519 RVAENTRAEAL

-545 LVMELNPR
+545 LVIELNPR
-553 ARAMFGQPV
+553 ARAMFGQLL

-572 LLRSDDLQT
+572 LLRSDELRT
-581 AAHGTARILA
+581 GSHETARILA

-596 VVQMQGIRAG
+596 VVQMQGIRSDGA
-606 GELFPVEVNLGTI
+606 LFPVEVNLGTI
-619 SGSAGVMEIFVV
+619 TGPSGVMEIFVV

-641 AELARER
+641 AELAQER

-668 PVALLLLDS
+668 PVALLLLDA

-699 RGQNIEMVVPGWPR
+699 RGQKIEMVVPGWPR
-713 RNEPSES
+713 RNELAET
-720 DDFSRTPTRPNGLA
+720 DDFSRTPTRPKGMG
-734 RDAVVLNAAAQEVQV
+734 RDAVVLNAASEEVQV

-770 LTRRKVEERELARA
+770 LTRRKSEERELARA

-826 ARHAD
+826 ARQAD

-853 SKADAGKMTLETIPM
+853 SKADAGKMTVETIPM
-868 SIEEVVEGSIGLEAI
+868 SIEEVVESSVGMEAI

-894 ELSSELPMLVL
+894 ELAAELPMLVL

-919 SNAVKFTAAGEVVLS
+919 SNAVKFTAAGEVVIS
-934 VSLVEDRGDRAALE
+934 VAVVEDRGDRSVLE
-948 FAIRDTGVGVP
+948 VAVRDSGVGLP

-996 LMGGRIWVEP
+996 LMGGRIWVEG
-1006 NERSG
+1006 NERG
-1011 STFRFRVPFE
+1011 GATFRFRLPFE
-1021 VVQPAKQSD
+1021 VVQPAPRSGD
-1030 TVAARVG
+1030 AVALVAGR
-1037 GGSLLVVDE
+1037 SLLVVDD
-1046 REAEGRHLVS
+1046 RAVEGLHLVS
-1056 VLAQLGVRAERVKG
+1056 VLAQSGLQAAYVERP
-1070 SDEAVALLAARPEGF
+1070 DEALALLAANPEGF
-1085 AAVLVSASLADEA
+1085 AAVLVSASLPEEA
-1098 GFRLP
+1098 GFLLP
-1103 ARALEIGS
+1103 SRALDAG
-1111 TAAFICVTGTLREGE
+1111 AKVPFICVTGTLREGE
-1126 HSRRAAADGF
+1126 HGRRAAVEGF
-1136 ATTLRRPVTPVRLHE
+1136 AVTLRRPVTPLRLLE
-1151 TLLAAIQQQPGSR
+1151 TLTAAIQQRPGIPGTT
-1164 LATVLAPRF
+1164 AIAPRF

-1184 ELNQYIARELLEAMG
+1184 ELNQYIARELLEQMG
-1199 ITVSVVSNGLE
+1199 ITVSVVSNGKE

-1220 TARGRSVDLVL
+1220 TERGRSVDLVL
-1231 MDIQMPEMDGLAASR
+1231 MDIQMPEMDGVAASR
-1246 AIRALE
+1246 AIRALP
-1252 DRRIALVPIVAM
+1252 DRRIAQLPIVAM
-1264 TAHAGSEDRRRSLEA
+1264 TAHGGAEDRRRSLEA

-1301 LPGECAVSVGAAALV
+1301 LPGECAI
-1316 PSAAAVASLLP
+1316 SAGSAMDQRPRAPAPLSPMEREAS
-1327 MTEPEAEGL
+1327 EP
-1336 TAGFDLAAGLR
+1336 TTSFDLPAGLR
-1347 RVGGRSE
+1347 RVGGRPE
-1354 LYAQLAQKFLVQAR
+1354 LYVQLAQKFLLQAQ
-1368 GASKRMGT
+1368 GAAKRIGA
-1376 WLREGDMLQAQ
+1376 WLREGDLAEAQ
-1387 RHAHDMKGV
+1387 RYAHDMKGV
-1396 AATLGLVRLAASSSE
+1396 SATLGLVRLAATTAE
-1411 LEQALRAGELP
+1411 LEQVLRAGELP
-1422 TKAVAT
+1422 TKAVAR
-1428 AWQQAIGASEGQ
+1428 AWQQALAASEQQ
-1440 LERAIAE
+1440 LAAAIEELSVAQPAAERALAE
-1447 LSLAPSAAETALPDG
+1447 GSAEE
-1462 TADALR
+1462 LR
-1468 TILLALREPVA
+1468 LILLALREPVS

-1491 ALHASSWPSALAD
+1491 SLAAASWPAALSDEVSQLISA
-1504 DVAQL
+1504 
-1509 VSSIRGYRYDEARTL
+1509 IRGYRYDEARIL
-1524 LRRLVERI
+1524 LWRLIDRV

>member
-1 MKEESQQAEVG
+1 MKQESQQADVES
-12 AGQLSGRWDAFLPGG
+12 GQISGRWDAFLPGG
-27 VQATLGVEEVNLIC
+27 VQATLGVQEVNLIC
-41 RITAVIAVPAAVAA
+41 RITAIIAVPAAVAA
-55 MVLSPNRVALLPV
+55 MVLSPNRVSILPI

-80 VQPQLLQPR
+80 VLPQLLR
-89 SRAAISITNWM
+89 LRHRAAISISNWM

-131 PKRATIVLALSSALM
+131 PNRATLVLAISSAAM
-146 GLMGWMEVSGINRF
+146 GLMGWLEASGLNR
-160 LYVNAPHSRGEAA
+160 LIYTNAPHSHGHAA

-196 ERLRRAARLIDAKRA
+196 ERLRRAAQLIDAKRA

-281 GPDASL
+281 GPDPSL
-287 ALLAAALLARN
+287 ALLAAALLSRN

-363 RNLDLVAPELMDAIV
+363 RNLDLVAPDLMDAIV

-401 AGAASKERQ
+401 AGAASKERE
-410 SDCVTFLTMSRQ
+410 SDCATFLTMSRQ
-422 TYYGRGTEVSDEA
+422 TYYGRGSEVSDEA

-449 LIADLAEQA
+449 VIADLAEQA
-458 ATGRAPAALDAGL
+458 ATGRGPAALDAGL

-545 LVMELNPR
+545 LVLELNPR

-562 RSPQGLRVSS
+562 RSPQSLRVSS

-581 AAHGTARILA
+581 AVPGTARILA

-619 SGSAGVMEIFVV
+619 AGSAGVMEIFVV

-668 PVALLLLDS
+668 PVALLLLDA

-692 GYELDAL
+692 GYELHAL

-784 KEAAEVAATTK
+784 KEAAEEAATTK

-853 SKADAGKMTLETIPM
+853 SKADAGKMTLESIPM
-868 SIEEVVEGSIGLEAI
+868 SIEEVVESSIGLEAI

-894 ELSSELPMLVL
+894 ELAAELPMLVL

-934 VSLVEDRGDRAALE
+934 VSVVEDRGDRAVLE
-948 FAIRDTGVGVP
+948 VAVRDSGVGLP
-959 EEQRER
+959 EAQRER

-990 CKQLCE
+990 CKQMCE
-996 LMGGRIWVEP
+996 LMGGRIWVEG
-1006 NERSG
+1006 NERG
-1011 STFRFRVPFE
+1011 GATFRFRVPFE
-1021 VVQPAKQSD
+1021 VVQPAPRSGEALAL
-1030 TVAARVG
+1030 VAGRSV
-1037 GGSLLVVDE
+1037 LVVDE
-1046 REAEGRHLVS
+1046 REAEGMHLVS
-1056 VLAQLGVRAERVKG
+1056 VLMQSGLQAARVERP
-1070 SDEAVALLAARPEGF
+1070 DEALELLAANPEGF
-1085 AAVLVSASLADEA
+1085 AAVLVSASLPDDA
-1098 GFRLP
+1098 GFLL
-1103 ARALEIGS
+1103 ASRAQDAGS
-1111 TAAFICVTGTLREGE
+1111 KAAFVCVTGTLREGE
-1126 HSRRAAADGF
+1126 HSRRAAGEGF
-1136 ATTLRRPVTPVRLHE
+1136 AVTLRRPVTPLRLLE
-1151 TLLAAIQQQPGSR
+1151 TLTAAIQQRPGSPGTT
-1164 LATVLAPRF
+1164 AIAARF

-1184 ELNQYIARELLEAMG
+1184 ELNQYIARELLEQMG
-1199 ITVSVVSNGLE
+1199 IAVSVVSNGLE

-1220 TARGRSVDLVL
+1220 AERGRSVDLVL

-1252 DRRIALVPIVAM
+1252 DRRIALVPIIAM
-1264 TAHAGSEDRRRSLEA
+1264 TAHAGAEDRRRSLEA

-1301 LPGECAVSVGAAALV
+1301 LPGECAISAGSVMEAREPVVLA
-1316 PSAAAVASLLP
+1316 LP
-1327 MTEPEAEGL
+1327 MTSEAASDP

-1347 RVGGRSE
+1347 RVGGRPE
-1354 LYAQLAQKFLVQAR
+1354 LYVQLAQKFLLQGQ
-1368 GASKRMGT
+1368 GASKRIGA
-1376 WLREGDMLQAQ
+1376 WLREGELQQAQ
-1387 RHAHDMKGV
+1387 RYAHDMKGV
-1396 AATLGLVRLAASSSE
+1396 AATLGLVRLAATASE
-1411 LEQALRAGELP
+1411 LEQVLRAGELP
-1422 TKAVAT
+1422 SKTVAL
-1428 AWQQAIGASEGQ
+1428 AWQHALSASEQQ
-1440 LERAIAE
+1440 LEAAIAE
-1447 LSLAPSAAETALPDG
+1447 LSGAQPASEQVLAEGSMEE
-1462 TADALR
+1462 LR
-1468 TILLALREPVA
+1468 LILVALREPVS

-1491 ALHASSWPSALAD
+1491 ALAAANWPAALSD
-1504 DVAQL
+1504 EVAQL
-1509 VSSIRGYRYDEARTL
+1509 ISAIRGYRYDEARPL
-1524 LRRLVERI
+1524 LRRLVDRI